1 MKKDRSTNGPKKD
14 RLEFS
19 RVDYLIFRIILVVTM
34 VASGGVGLV
43 TPLYAWAADRPINA
57 TFARNIDA
65 VAGHLPTGVSAQN
78 PVEIAV
84 AVNDPSAAERV
95 VDALPNLLIAAIIII
110 VSWFVLRLLDDLR
123 RGKPFS
129 ASNFRRVR
137 KVAALVGI
145 GAIVVSFF
153 DSVSNAQLLINRVP
167 ANPDMEVVFSMS
179 VPIAWLAAMLLLL
192 VVAEAFRRGTELQD
206 DVEGLV

>member
-1 MKKDRSTNGPKKD
+1 MRKDRSTNGPKKD

-19 RVDYLIFRIILVVTM
+19 RVDYLIFRVILVVTM
-34 VASGGVGLV
+34 VASGCAGLV
-43 TPLYAWAADRPINA
+43 APLFAWAADRPINA

-65 VAGHLPTGVSAQN
+65 AADRLPTGVTAQN
-78 PVEIAV
+78 PVNIVV

-95 VDALPNLLIAAIIII
+95 VNALSNLLIAAIIFI
-110 VSWFVLRLLDDLR
+110 VCLFVLRLLNDLR

-129 ASNFRRVR
+129 ASNFRRVHII
-137 KVAALVGI
+137 AALVGI

-153 DSVSNAQLLINRVP
+153 DAVSNAQLLINRLP
-167 ANPDMEVVFSMS
+167 ANPEMDVVFSMS
-179 VPIAWLAAMLLLL
+179 VPMSWLAAMLLLI
-192 VVAEAFRRGTELQD
+192 VVAEVYRRGTELQD

>member
-1 MKKDRSTNGPKKD
+1 MKKDRSTNGPNKD

-19 RVDYLIFRIILVVTM
+19 RVDYLILRVILVVTM
-34 VASGGVGLV
+34 VASGCVGLV
-43 TPLYAWAADRPINA
+43 APLFAWATDRPINA

-65 VAGHLPTGVSAQN
+65 AAGHFPAGVGAQN

-110 VSWFVLRLLDDLR
+110 VCWLVLRLLNDLR
-123 RGKPFS
+123 RGEPFS
-129 ASNFRRVR
+129 AANVRRVR
-137 KVAALVGI
+137 IIAALVGI
-145 GAIVVSFF
+145 GAIVVSFCE
-153 DSVSNAQLLINRVP
+153 SVSNAQLLVNRLP
-167 ANPDMEVVFSMS
+167 ANSDMDAVFIMS
-179 VPIAWLAAMLLLL
+179 VPLPWLVAMLLLA
-192 VVAEAFRRGTELQD
+192 VVAEVYRRGTELRD